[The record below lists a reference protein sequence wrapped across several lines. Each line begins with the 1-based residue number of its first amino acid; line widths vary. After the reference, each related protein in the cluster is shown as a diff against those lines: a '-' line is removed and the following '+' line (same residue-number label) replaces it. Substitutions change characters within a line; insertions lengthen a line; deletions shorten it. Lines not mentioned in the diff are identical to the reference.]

1 MDRLTTET
9 NMLDIIKDDSFALL
23 CYLKLKKHED
33 TGLSPDEIDSL
44 KKQNNVRG
52 QLIKSIKIEVIK
64 NG

>member
-23 CYLKLKKHED
+23 CYLKLKKYED

-44 KKQNNVRG
+44 KKTKQCQRTVD
-52 QLIKSIKIEVIK
+52 
-64 NG
+64 

>member
-23 CYLKLKKHED
+23 CYLKLKKYED

-52 QLIKSIKIEVIK
+52 QLIKSIKIEVK
-64 NG
+64 ENG